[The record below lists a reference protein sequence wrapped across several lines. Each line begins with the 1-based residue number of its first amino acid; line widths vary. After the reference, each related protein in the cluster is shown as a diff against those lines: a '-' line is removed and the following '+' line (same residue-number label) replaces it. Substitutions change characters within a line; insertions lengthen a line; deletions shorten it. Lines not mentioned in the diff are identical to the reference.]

1 MLFLPPPALFQLPG
15 SPFSLLK
22 RQISPLFVSAALHGM
37 LPASG
42 PGRKFPP
49 TSPSPAN
56 TRTSLSFF
64 PILRLFRPSLFLI
77 LSFFYI
83 SMYRQPKQNS
93 QTAAPRSSPGRKEIP
108 CHSDIFLI
116 NKKMTDFPDFSERGK
131 RLQGTPVSE
140 NVSGNPPLY
149 KFFFPCRLADVWRIG
164 KVRKAVPFPGSKG
177 RCSIGLG
184 KFSCG
189 EKFSAKAGD
198 FAARESGHEKKSLP

>member
-1 MLFLPPPALFQLPG
+1 MLFLPPPVPFQLPG

-49 TSPSPAN
+49 TSPSSAN
-56 TRTSLSFF
+56 ARAALPF

-83 SMYRQPKQNS
+83 SIYRQPKQ
-93 QTAAPRSSPGRKEIP
+93 SSPDRKEIP
-108 CHSDIFLI
+108 CCSDIFLI
-116 NKKMTDFPDFSERGK
+116 NKKVMDFPGSFERGK
-131 RLQGTPVSE
+131 RPPGGPCIRVSE
-140 NVSGNPPLY
+140 NVSGNPLLY
-149 KFFFPCRLADVWRIG
+149 KSFFLCLPVHGGSVRFGKLCLFPEEVSA
-164 KVRKAVPFPGSKG
+164 APSA
-177 RCSIGLG
+177 SE
-184 KFSCG
+184 S
-189 EKFSAKAGD
+189 FSAERSPLQTGD

>member
-1 MLFLPPPALFQLPG
+1 MLFLPSPVPFQLPG
-15 SPFSLLK
+15 SPFPLPKS
-22 RQISPLFVSAALHGM
+22 RISPLFVSAALHGM

-131 RLQGTPVSE
+131 RLQGAPASE
-140 NVSGNPPLY
+140 NVSGNP
-149 KFFFPCRLADVWRIG
+149 
-164 KVRKAVPFPGSKG
+164 
-177 RCSIGLG
+177 
-184 KFSCG
+184 
-189 EKFSAKAGD
+189 SA
-198 FAARESGHEKKSLP
+198 